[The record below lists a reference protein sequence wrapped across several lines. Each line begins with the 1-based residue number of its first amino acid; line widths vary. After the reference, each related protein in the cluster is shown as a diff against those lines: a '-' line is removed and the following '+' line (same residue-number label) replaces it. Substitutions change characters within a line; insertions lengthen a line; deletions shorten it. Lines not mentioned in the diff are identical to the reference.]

1 MRNPLTRHT
10 DLIYAFF
17 RFFAGSLFL
26 FHGTQKMFGFPGDRE
41 PAALLSLAGVAAII
55 ELIGGLM
62 IALGLYAAPAAF
74 VASGTMAVAY
84 FLRHAG
90 QGFLPIVNR
99 GELAVLYCFGF
110 LLIAAMGSGRYSID
124 GIRSRGR
131 LRTSAPHEP
140 PAW

>member
-1 MRNPLTRHT
+1 MRNPLTPYT
-10 DLIYAFF
+10 NVIYAFF
-17 RFFAGSLFL
+17 RFFAGLLFL
-26 FHGTQKMFGFPGDRE
+26 FHGTQKLFGFPGDRD
-41 PAALLSLAGVAAII
+41 PVALSSLAGMAGLI
-55 ELIGGLM
+55 ETVGGLM
-62 IALGLYAAPAAF
+62 IALGFYAAPAAF

-124 GIRSRGR
+124 GLRSRG
-131 LRTSAPHEP
+131 SAKPGS
-140 PAW
+140 